1 MASAT
6 FWCPTVANESVAV
19 AAADGAAAPLRL
31 IGLCAA
37 WCGVCRQF
45 EPIFA
50 QLRRSHPQVHIT
62 WLDVEEPAV
71 SDALGEL
78 DIDTFPTIALGRG
91 QQLLFWG
98 SIVPQVAVL
107 TRLLQEGAAMGGPHA
122 SATSPQPLEQ
132 QAWRALQAMLDGA
145 SGKA

>member
-6 FWCPTVANESVAV
+6 SWCPTVANEPVAV
-19 AAADGAAAPLRL
+19 AAGDGAAAPLRL

-37 WCGVCRQF
+37 WCGVCREF
-45 EPIFA
+45 EPVFER
-50 QLRRSHPQVHIT
+50 LRSSHPQAQLA

-71 SDALGEL
+71 SDALGAL

-98 SIVPQVAVL
+98 SIVPQATVL
-107 TRLLQEGAAMGGPHA
+107 SRLLQEGAAMGGQPMRR
-122 SATSPQPLEQ
+122 SSPQPLEQ

-145 SGKA
+145 PGKA